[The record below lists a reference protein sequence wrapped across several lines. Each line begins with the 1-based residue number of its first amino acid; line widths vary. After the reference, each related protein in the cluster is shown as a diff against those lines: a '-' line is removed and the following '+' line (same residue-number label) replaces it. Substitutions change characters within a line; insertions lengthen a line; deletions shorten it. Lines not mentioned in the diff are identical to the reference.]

1 MAWGEEL
8 SVLPSVPRFHIF
20 YRITPDDSRPIEAH
34 AKDICLEE
42 TVEIPGDCVPPSI
55 WAAGIVGQVEAITP
69 CAPPS
74 RAFDVEISYR
84 TDIANDS
91 IPNLLNI
98 IFGNISIRR
107 GIKIIDIRLT
117 PDQLRAFGGPRFG
130 VAGLRAALGVQ
141 GRPLAAT
148 AIKPLGLSV
157 QELARLAGGYALGGL
172 DVIKDDHGLMDQPF
186 HPFKERLARVQEAI
200 RNANAKTGRKTLYF
214 PMISGRFDQ
223 IEAQMEFAQAEGCT
237 GALIA
242 PMLIGPDT
250 GFHLARK
257 YRLAVMTHPSFTGTH
272 FHDPEHGM
280 TPAMLL
286 GRLFRVFGADISV
299 FPNAG
304 GRFTFTPEEC
314 RDLAIAMRDALGDVR
329 PGFPSPAGG
338 MTIERIDSMVTA
350 FGHDAVFLIGGALMR
365 HSPDPEVGARAF
377 LAAIEQA
384 VAGRKAAE

>member
-1 MAWGEEL
+1 MGA
-8 SVLPSVPRFHIF
+8 PRFQIL

-34 AKDICLEE
+34 AKDICLEQ
-42 TVEIPGDCVPPSI
+42 TVEIPGDCVPPAI
-55 WAAGIVGQVEAITP
+55 WDAGIVGQVEAITP
-69 CAPPS
+69 CALPS

-84 TDIANDS
+84 ADIVNNS
-91 IPNLLNI
+91 IPNLLNVV
-98 IFGNISIRR
+98 FGNISIRR

-130 VAGLRAALGVQ
+130 IAGLRAALGVY
-141 GRPLAAT
+141 GRPLSAT
-148 AIKPLGLSV
+148 AIKPLGLPV
-157 QELARLAGGYALGGL
+157 QELAHLARGYALGGL
-172 DVIKDDHGLMDQPF
+172 DVIKDDHGLMNQPF
-186 HPFKERLARVQEAI
+186 HPFKERVARLQEAI

-214 PMISGRFDQ
+214 PMVSGRFDQ
-223 IEAQMEFAQAEGCT
+223 IGDQMAFAAAEGCA

-242 PMLIGPDT
+242 PLLIGPDT

-257 YRLAVMTHPSFTGTH
+257 YGLAVMTHPSFSGTH

-304 GRFTFTPEEC
+304 GRFTFTEQEC
-314 RDLAIAMRDALGDVR
+314 RDLAIAMQEPLGDVK

-338 MTIERIDSMVTA
+338 MSIERIDSMVA
-350 FGHDAVFLIGGALMR
+350 SFGHDAVFLIGGALLR
-365 HSPDPEVGARAF
+365 HSPDAEVGARAF
-377 LAAIEQA
+377 IAGIENA
-384 VAGRKAAE
+384 VSTEKAAE

>member
-1 MAWGEEL
+1 MGA
-8 SVLPSVPRFHIF
+8 PRFHIL

-34 AKDICLEE
+34 AKDICLEQ
-42 TVEIPGDCVPPSI
+42 TVEIPGDCVPPAI
-55 WAAGIVGQVEAITP
+55 WGAGIVGQVEAITP
-69 CAPPS
+69 CAVLS

-84 TDIANDS
+84 ADIVNNS
-91 IPNLLNI
+91 IPNLLNVV
-98 IFGNISIRR
+98 FGNISIRR

-117 PDQLRAFGGPRFG
+117 ADQLRAFGGPAFG
-130 VAGLRAALGVQ
+130 VAGLRAALGVY

-186 HPFKERLARVQEAI
+186 HPFKERVARLQEAI

-214 PMISGRFDQ
+214 PMVSGRFDQ
-223 IEAQMEFAQAEGCT
+223 IEAQMEFAGAQGCA

-242 PMLIGPDT
+242 PLLIGPDT

-257 YRLAVMTHPSFTGTH
+257 YGLAVMAHPSFSGTH

-304 GRFTFTPEEC
+304 GRFTFSDEEC
-314 RDLAIAMRDALGDVR
+314 RDLAIAMQEPLGDVK

-338 MTIERIDSMVTA
+338 MSIERIDSMVA
-350 FGHDAVFLIGGALMR
+350 GFGHDAVFLIGGALMR

-377 LAAIEQA
+377 IAGIENA
-384 VAGRKAAE
+384 VSAEKAAE